1 MMTDPIAD
9 MLSRI
14 RNASLARH
22 DRTEIPAS
30 RLKVAVA
37 EILKAEGFIAD
48 VRKADGEDGTGQHP
62 KLTIVLKY
70 GRDRTSAIDGIR
82 RVSRPGRRVYVRHDR
97 IPRVFS
103 GLGISILSTSRGLMS
118 DKEARRQKVGGELLC
133 EVW

>member
-9 MLSRI
+9 MLTRI

-22 DRTEIPAS
+22 DRTEVPAS
-30 RLKVAVA
+30 RLKEAVA
-37 EILKAEGFIAD
+37 KILKSEGFIAD
-48 VRKADGEDGTGQHP
+48 VRPTEGEGEK

-70 GRDRTSAIDGIR
+70 GRDRQGAIDGVR

-97 IPRVFS
+97 IPRVLA
-103 GLGISILSTSRGLMS
+103 GLGISILSTSHGLMS
-118 DKEARRQKVGGELLC
+118 DREARRQKVGGELLC